1 MLTLLQISERIAKK
15 RRNTWF
21 SDSILVLPLNV
32 QQKTV
37 YLTIYRN
44 FLSIIVL
51 FYVREKIFYEFSDFF
66 VIFVKFTKEKI

>member
-66 VIFVKFTKEKI
+66 VIFGKFTKEKI